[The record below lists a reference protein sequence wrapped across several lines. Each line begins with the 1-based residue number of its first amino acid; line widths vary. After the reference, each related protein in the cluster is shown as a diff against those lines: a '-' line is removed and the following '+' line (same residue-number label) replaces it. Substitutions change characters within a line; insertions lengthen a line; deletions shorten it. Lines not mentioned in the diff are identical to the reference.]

1 MKQFKLTFVL
11 TFLMS
16 MVGAKAFAL
25 DAVIGGICYN
35 FSESGATVT
44 YYSSDPITNYEYY
57 RGDIVIPESVTYGGK
72 NYIVT
77 SVGLSAFKFCADL
90 TSITIPNS
98 VTSIGTFAF
107 YGCPGLTS
115 VTIPNSLTSI
125 GNYAFDYCKGL
136 TSITIPNSVTSIGY
150 KAFAVTAWYN
160 NLPDGLVYVG
170 KVAYC
175 YKGTMPANTS
185 ISIIDGTLGIAGG
198 AFEDCSGLTSVTIPN
213 SVTSIGSG
221 AFNTCSSLTYV
232 TIGNSVTSIGEG
244 AFEDCSGLTSV
255 TLNSN
260 AIVSKNYTS
269 SSNLKNIFGNQVA
282 GYTIGD
288 EVTSIGGYAFYGC
301 SGLQSIVIGNGITE
315 LNVISIY
322 TGSKLKSLT
331 IGSGVL
337 SIKNSSP
344 STLPIKIIWLTNTPP
359 SGYTNL
365 VGKMNYVSNDSY
377 TSLNNKMV
385 YSFLSSIFEV
395 DGIKYVP
402 VSPSERTCDAI
413 DCVYDESAEIINIGK
428 SVSYKEIAMTIKNVN
443 PYVCFENPFIKE
455 VNLSSEGHLGNYAFQ
470 RCTGIND
477 VTVNNQGSI
486 GSYAFQGCTGIIDAT
501 INNQGNIGSYAF
513 QGCKGMKTVTLG
525 EMITSIDQ
533 YAFNG
538 CSSLQNIVV
547 PDAVILLGSYV
558 FGNCSGMTSA
568 QIGSGVSIINSYTFS
583 GCSSLTDIQIGG
595 NVKTIGEDAFS
606 NCNSLPYIYIPQSVT
621 NINDDAFYGCTS
633 LKNVTMEDRLNDDTP
648 LTLGSNDSS
657 PIFSS
662 CPLDE
667 VYIGR
672 NISYSTQSSKGYS
685 PFYRNTSL
693 RSVTIT
699 DKETEIS
706 PNEFYGC
713 TNLQNVTIGDG
724 VTTIGDWAFSGC
736 SSLDYFAF
744 GTKVKTIGKEAFS
757 DCTAM
762 TKLISKAITPPVC
775 GDQALDDINKWSCT
789 LQVLP
794 GSIDS
799 YKVADQWK
807 DFFFMEAVGIK
818 DITTDKATEEI
829 ENCCYYD
836 LNGHQLLQPR
846 KGVNIVKMSNGT
858 TKKVVVK

>member
-98 VTSIGTFAF
+98 VTSIG
-107 YGCPGLTS
+107 
-115 VTIPNSLTSI
+115 
-125 GNYAFDYCKGL
+125 
-136 TSITIPNSVTSIGY
+136 Y

-185 ISIIDGTLGIAGG
+185 ISIIDGTLGIAG
-198 AFEDCSGLTSVTIPN
+198 
-213 SVTSIGSG
+213 
-221 AFNTCSSLTYV
+221 
-232 TIGNSVTSIGEG
+232 G